1 MEIKFQDKL
10 KYQQEAINSV
20 VNIFKGHPNP
30 KKLSPI
36 SIRTAKMISPI
47 EGVANLWDID
57 PVTIEENFYKVQ
69 QDNMLPVNDS
79 LKSYDFT
86 VEMET
91 GTGKTYVYLRT
102 ILELNK
108 HYGFSKFVI
117 VVPSV
122 AIREGVKKTIDI
134 TRKHFSQ
141 LYNNISYTDF
151 IFNSG
156 NMSELESFMEEDN
169 IQIMIITVQAFI
181 SEKNKINKVME
192 NGIIPI
198 NYITKTNPIVIIDE
212 PQSTAST
219 PKQKKAIGNL
229 NPLFTLQYSAT
240 PKDTT
245 NLVYQLNAVDAY
257 NKNLVKKIEVNAFS
271 DADYQGHP
279 YIRLNKVKQTKKSGE
294 RKAELTLV
302 ESTSTGFNTK
312 LFKNIK
318 IGDDLSVK
326 KLSNNPIYNDYQVRD
341 IVVREGDE
349 RIIFDNGREIPLGL
363 AINDINQ
370 EGVRKEQLKETIRE
384 HLNKELKL
392 HKKNIKVLS
401 LFFIDRVEKYRVYDE
416 EGYHNGIYADWF
428 EKAYNEVLDEDD
440 KYKELPDY
448 ILNVPANK
456 VHNGY
461 FSGDKKWVNTSGE
474 TKADDSAYEK
484 IMKNKE
490 KLLNP
495 KDKLRFIFSH
505 SALKE
510 GWDNPNVFQICT
522 FIDTQSDLSKRQKI
536 GRGLRLCVDGDGN
549 RIDESY
555 GDGEE
560 FKTINRLTI
569 LANESF
575 DSFADSLQKEMQ
587 EDGIQFNI
595 VKEKDFKGISFIDS
609 KGNHKITDN
618 YDAQM
623 IWKSLFCQHLIDK
636 EGTILKQWDSAVI
649 DDTIELPDNYKDIKY
664 QIIEIVSTKSGKRYI
679 DKVES
684 RLTVRLNEDVFEDNN
699 FFLKLWDKIK
709 YQSIYSVSLNTEK
722 LIDNCIRDMKISLKE
737 IRKPEVRHTKTE
749 VKIRTGI
756 EGITRTDRQHF
767 IEVENNEIPD
777 IVRDLQDSTN
787 LTKQTIIDILI
798 KSNEEDSTFDKLLI
812 NPTEYYN
819 RTLEIIKNNLSRMLV
834 RNIKYHKLDNQ
845 EYSFTQ
851 FKKSFDE
858 YVENNDYIGSRLV
871 EAKKS
876 VYDYIKCD
884 SNVEV
889 KFAQD
894 LESMKDI
901 EFFIKLPPWFVIKT
915 PRGDYNPDWAIAV
928 NIDNKIETYFV
939 IETKGSSNRQDLRET
954 EKDKI
959 DCGQK
964 HFELIEELTYD
975 VCVDYDEFSNK
986 YIHETF

>member
-10 KYQQEAINSV
+10 KYQQDAIDSV

-30 KKLSPI
+30 NDLSPI
-36 SIRTAKMISPI
+36 SIRSPKIVSPI
-47 EGVANLWDID
+47 EGVANLLDID
-57 PVTIEENFYKVQ
+57 PVTIEDNFFKVQ
-69 QDNMLPVNDS
+69 KDNHLPVNTS
-79 LKSYDFT
+79 LDSYDFA

-141 LYNNISYTDF
+141 LYPNINYTDF
-151 IFNSG
+151 IFNSS
-156 NMSELESFMEEDN
+156 NMSELKSFMEEDN
-169 IQIMIITVQAFI
+169 VQIMIITVQAFI
-181 SEKNKINKVME
+181 SEKNRINQVME
-192 NGIIPI
+192 NGVVPI
-198 NYITKTNPIVIIDE
+198 NYITKTNPVVIIDE

-219 PKQKKAIGNL
+219 PKQKEAISNL

-271 DADYQGHP
+271 DADYRGHP
-279 YIRLNKVKQTKKSGE
+279 YIRLNKVKQTKSGE

-302 ESTSTGFNTK
+302 ESTITGFNTK

-318 IGDDLSVK
+318 IGDKLSVK
-326 KLSNNPIYNDYQVRD
+326 RLSNNSIYDDYQVHD
-341 IVVREGDE
+341 IIVKEGRQ
-349 RIIFDNGREIPLGL
+349 RIIFENGREVPLGST
-363 AINDINQ
+363 INDINQ
-370 EGVRKEQLKETIRE
+370 EGVRKAQIKETIRE

-392 HKKNIKVLS
+392 HEKNIKVLS
-401 LFFIDRVEKYRVYDE
+401 LFFIDRVEKYRVYDD
-416 EGYHNGIYADWF
+416 EGYHNGVYADWF
-428 EKAYNEVLDEDD
+428 EKAYHEVLVEND
-440 KYKELPDY
+440 KYKDLPDY
-448 ILNVPANK
+448 ILNVPASE
-456 VHNGY
+456 VHDGY
-461 FSGDKKWVNTSGE
+461 FSGDRKWVNTTGV

-490 KLLNP
+490 RLLNP
-495 KDKLRFIFSH
+495 KDNLRFIFSH

-549 RIDESY
+549 RVDDSY

-560 FKTINRLTI
+560 FKTINRLTV

-595 VKEKDFKGISFIDS
+595 VKEKDFKGLAFIDS
-609 KGNHKITDN
+609 KGNHKITDD

-623 IWKSLFCQHLIDK
+623 IWKALFCQDLIDK
-636 EGTILKQWDSAVI
+636 NGVILKEWDSAVI
-649 DDTIELPDNYKDIKY
+649 EDKLELPEDYLDIKF
-664 QIIEIVSTKSGKRYI
+664 QIIEIVSNNSCKGYI

-684 RLTVRLNEDVFEDNN
+684 RITVNLDEDVFEKNKAFN
-699 FFLKLWDKIK
+699 ELWNKIK
-709 YQSIYSVSLNTEK
+709 FKSRYSVSLNTDD
-722 LIDNCIRDMKISLKE
+722 LIYNCVRDMKHSLSE

-749 VKIRTGI
+749 VKIRTGV
-756 EGITRTDRQHF
+756 EGITRTDRRHF
-767 IEVENNEIPD
+767 IEVENNDIPD
-777 IVRDLQDSTN
+777 IVRDLQDSIH
-787 LTKQTIIDILI
+787 LTRQTIIDILI
-798 KSNEEDSTFDKLLI
+798 KSDELDNTFEKLLI
-812 NPTEYYN
+812 NPSEYYN
-819 RTLEIIKNNLSRMLV
+819 RTLEIIKNNLNRMLV
-834 RNIKYHKLDNQ
+834 KNIEYHILDNQ
-845 EYSFTQ
+845 EYSLSK

-858 YVENNDYIGSRLV
+858 YVEDNDYIKSKLV
-871 EAKKS
+871 AAKKS

-889 KFAQD
+889 KFAKD
-894 LESMKDI
+894 LESIDDI

-928 NIDNKIETYFV
+928 NVNDNIESYFV
-939 IETKGSSNRQDLRET
+939 IETKGSSNRDDLRET

-959 DCGQK
+959 DCGVK
-964 HFELIEELTYD
+964 HFELIPDLEYD
-975 VCVDYDEFSNK
+975 VCVDYDEFSRK
-986 YIHETF
+986 HIHENLI

>member
-10 KYQQEAINSV
+10 KYQQDAINSV

-30 KKLSPI
+30 KELSPI
-36 SIRTAKMISPI
+36 SIRTPKMISPI

-57 PVTIEENFYKVQ
+57 PITIEENFYKVQ
-69 QDNMLPVNDS
+69 QDNQLPVNDD

-102 ILELNK
+102 LLELNK
-108 HYGFSKFVI
+108 NYGFSKFVI

-141 LYNNISYTDF
+141 LYPNIKYTDF
-151 IFNSG
+151 IFDSS
-156 NMSELESFMEEDN
+156 NMTDLENFMEDDN
-169 IQIMIITVQAFI
+169 IQIMIITVQAFN
-181 SEKNKINKVME
+181 SEKNIINQVME
-192 NGIIPI
+192 NGVIPI
-198 NYITKTNPIVIIDE
+198 SYITKTNPVVIIDE

-219 PKQKKAIGNL
+219 PKQKEAISNL

-257 NKNLVKKIEVNAFS
+257 NKNLVKKIEVNAFAA
-271 DADYQGHP
+271 ADYQGKP
-279 YIRLNKVKQTKKSGE
+279 YIRLNKVNQTKSGE
-294 RKAELTLV
+294 RKAEITLV
-302 ESTSTGFNTK
+302 ENKSTGFNTK
-312 LFKNIK
+312 LCKGIK
-318 IGDDLSVK
+318 VGDKLSVK
-326 KLSNNPIYNDYQVRD
+326 KISNNSIYDDYQVKD

-349 RIIFDNGREIPLGL
+349 CIIFENGREIPLGL

-392 HKKNIKVLS
+392 SKKNIKVLS
-401 LFFIDRVEKYRVYDE
+401 LFFIDRVEKYRVYDD
-416 EGYHNGIYADWF
+416 GYHNGIYADWF
-428 EKAYNEVLDEDD
+428 EKAYDEVLAENE
-440 KYKELPDY
+440 KYKDLPKY
-448 ILNVPANK
+448 ILDVPASD
-456 VHNGY
+456 VHDGY
-461 FSGDKKWVNTSGE
+461 FSGDKKWINTSGE
-474 TKADDSAYEK
+474 TKTDNSAYEK
-484 IMKNKE
+484 IMRNKE

-495 KDKLRFIFSH
+495 KDNLRFIFSH

-549 RIDESY
+549 RVDESY

-560 FKTINRLTI
+560 FKTINRLTV

-609 KGNHKITDN
+609 RGNHKITDN

-623 IWKSLFCQHLIDK
+623 IWKSLFCQNLIDK

-649 DDTIELPDNYKDIKY
+649 EDTIELPDDYEDIKY
-664 QIIEIVSTKSGKRYI
+664 QIIEIVSTKSGKGYI

-684 RLTVRLNEDVFEDNN
+684 RVTVNLNENIIETNKAFNE
-699 FFLKLWDKIK
+699 LWDKIK
-709 YQSIYSVSLNTEK
+709 FKSRYTVSLNTDD
-722 LIDNCIRDMKISLKE
+722 LISSCIQDMKYSLRE

-749 VKIRTGI
+749 VKIRTGV
-756 EGITRTDRQHF
+756 EGITKTDRRHF
-767 IEVENNEIPD
+767 IEVENNDIPD
-777 IVRDLQDSTN
+777 IVRDLQDSTH
-787 LTKQTIIDILI
+787 LTRQTIIDILI
-798 KSNEEDSTFDKLLI
+798 KSDELDNTFEKLLI

-819 RTLEIIKNNLSRMLV
+819 RTLEIIKNNLNRMLV
-834 RNIKYHKLDNQ
+834 KNIEYHKLDKQ
-845 EYSFTQ
+845 EYSLTQ
-851 FKKSFDE
+851 FKESFDE
-858 YVENNDYIGSRLV
+858 YVEDNDYIKSRLV

-894 LESMKDI
+894 LESMEDI

-928 NIDNKIETYFV
+928 NIDNKFETYFV

-964 HFELIEELTYD
+964 HFELVEELTYD
-975 VCVDYDEFSNK
+975 VCVDYDEFSHK
-986 YIHETF
+986 YIHENF